1 MSVQGHIRRWD
12 AEKGFGFIESAPGNS
27 VFFHIRDYRA
37 ATPPQVGQPV
47 SFEEIHVGGK
57 GLRAMEVR
65 PTGPTLQ
72 GARGSRGVPQRAP
85 TAAPRERP
93 QRSREGRLQPAR
105 HREEVSPSGAALA
118 YLLML
123 YWLCLVVWAVLQQ
136 RLPLAALGGLCLLN
150 LLTFGFYAWDK
161 NAARKGQWRTPEQHL
176 HLLALAGG
184 WPAAWWAQQWLRHKS
199 RKATFRTMYWVTVL
213 LHCGALSGLLLHPQ
227 GQTLL
232 RSLFNSMP

>member
-12 AEKGFGFIESAPGNS
+12 AEKGFGFIESVQGNS

-37 ATPPQVGQPV
+37 ATSPQVGQPV

-57 GLRAMEVR
+57 GPRAMEVR
-65 PTGPTLQ
+65 PTGGALQ
-72 GARGSRGVPQRAP
+72 EPRGTRRVPQRAP
-85 TAAPRERP
+85 AAGPRARPELPRQDRP
-93 QRSREGRLQPAR
+93 QPVR
-105 HREEVSPSGAALA
+105 HREEAAPNGAALA

-123 YWLCLVVWAVLQQ
+123 YWLGLVLWAVLQQ
-136 RLPLAALGGLCLLN
+136 RLPLAALGGLSLLN

-161 NAARKGQWRTPEQHL
+161 NAARQRQWRTPEQHL

-213 LHCGALSGLLLHPQ
+213 LHCAALSGLLLHPQ

-232 RSLFNSMP
+232 RSLFSSMP